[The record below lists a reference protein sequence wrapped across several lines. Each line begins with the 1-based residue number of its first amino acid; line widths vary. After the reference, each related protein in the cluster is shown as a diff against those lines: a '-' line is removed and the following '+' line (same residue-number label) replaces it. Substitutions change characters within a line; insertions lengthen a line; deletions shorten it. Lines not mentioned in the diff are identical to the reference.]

1 MRALMDPCWLEYPT
15 LLILCFHVKVVLMSQ
30 GFAVQARLRAM
41 PAACESQAKISYVGC
56 FQVGRA
62 F

>member
-1 MRALMDPCWLEYPT
+1 MRAIHDPCLVEYPT
-15 LLILCFHVKVVLMSQ
+15 LLIFRFHVKVVLMSQ

-41 PAACESQAKISYVGC
+41 PAACKSQAKSSYVGC